1 MTLFSDIAPIR
12 FEGPG
17 TDNEYAYRVYD
28 KNREV
33 LGKRMEDWLRCAV
46 CYWHSFN
53 WPGQDI
59 FGAGTLP
66 RPWLGPTITQEM
78 ADTKLE
84 AAFDF
89 FSRLG
94 APYFTFH
101 DVDVMA
107 TANTVKE
114 HDRNLK
120 TIGEQIQ
127 RKMAATGM
135 KLLWGTANLFSH
147 PRYAG
152 GAATSP
158 DPEVFA
164 WAAAQVRACLEL
176 THRLGGQNYVLWARR
191 ASARSG
197 CCP

>member
-66 RPWLGPTITQEM
+66 RPWLGATITQEM

-89 FSRLG
+89 FS
-94 APYFTFH
+94 
-101 DVDVMA
+101 
-107 TANTVKE
+107 
-114 HDRNLK
+114 
-120 TIGEQIQ
+120 
-127 RKMAATGM
+127 
-135 KLLWGTANLFSH
+135 
-147 PRYAG
+147 
-152 GAATSP
+152 
-158 DPEVFA
+158 
-164 WAAAQVRACLEL
+164 
-176 THRLGGQNYVLWARR
+176 
-191 ASARSG
+191 
-197 CCP
+197 